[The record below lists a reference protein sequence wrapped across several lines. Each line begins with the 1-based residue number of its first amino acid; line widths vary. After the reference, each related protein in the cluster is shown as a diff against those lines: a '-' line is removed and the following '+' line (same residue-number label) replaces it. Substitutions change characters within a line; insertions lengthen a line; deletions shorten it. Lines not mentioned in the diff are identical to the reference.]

1 MPYQVKLTVSANEVA
16 KSLPPE
22 IKKAAKESIRQI
34 AKNPDIGKE
43 LQVEL
48 AGFRTFRFMRYR
60 IVYRVNLEKKLV
72 VIWAIGHRRDIYENF
87 SEHLIR
93 KT

>member
-1 MPYQVKLTVSANEVA
+1 MSYQVKLTVYANEVA

-22 IKKAAKESIRQI
+22 TKKVAKESIRKI
-34 AKNPDIGKE
+34 AENPDIGKA

-48 AGFRTFRFMRYR
+48 AGFRSFRFMRYR
-60 IVYRVNLEKKLV
+60 IVYRVNIEEKLV
-72 VIWAIGHRRDIYENF
+72 VIWAIGNRRDIYENF
-87 SEHLIR
+87 SEYLIQ